1 MTAPRRGRIEGV
13 LLDDEAAAILLP
25 AVRRFA
31 SELADFDGRRGR
43 RTLEQVADLLQ
54 DLEDAAARHRARFAC
69 APIDGLIDGEPS
81 ESVVMSTSDAA
92 ARLNRSPKSVRE
104 LIERGE
110 LIAVMVG
117 RDWVVTTAAVDL
129 YLERNP
135 Q

>member
-43 RTLEQVADLLQ
+43 RTLSQVADLLQ

-69 APIDGLIDGEPS
+69 APIDGRSDGDPS
-81 ESVVMSTSDAA
+81 ESMAMSTADAA
-92 ARLNRSPKSVRE
+92 ERLSRSPKSIRE
-104 LIERGE
+104 LCASGE
-110 LIAVMVG
+110 LIATKHG
-117 RDWVVTTAAVDL
+117 RDWIISSAAVDA